1 MSASL
6 TKRSWL
12 SKRPLEWT
20 GVLLLRGL
28 RDDTSGADC
37 CHFGPDSLCCAVL
50 CCAVLAAAG
59 SGLAGSGGLNPEQL
73 HRPDAL
79 HLPAAEA
86 GGA

>member
-1 MSASL
+1 MSRLL
-6 TKRSWL
+6 TRRRWL
-12 SKRPLEWT
+12 TKRPLEWT
-20 GVLLLRGL
+20 GGLLLRGL

-50 CCAVLAAAG
+50 AAAG
-59 SGLAGSGGLNPEQL
+59 SDLAGSGGLNPEQL